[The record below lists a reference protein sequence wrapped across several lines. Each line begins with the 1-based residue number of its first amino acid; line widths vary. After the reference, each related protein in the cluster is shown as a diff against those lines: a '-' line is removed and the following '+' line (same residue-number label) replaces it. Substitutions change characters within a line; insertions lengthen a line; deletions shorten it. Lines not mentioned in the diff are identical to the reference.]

1 MNFQYKLNQNL
12 LGRNAAQFV
21 AEINLL
27 HGGVSIYRK
36 EATTCINAKSL
47 VGILSGYY
55 KLGDIITVYVDDV
68 EDVSR
73 VKEILNEYGT
83 ELKS

>member
-1 MNFQYKLNQNL
+1 M
-12 LGRNAAQFV
+12 A
-21 AEINLL
+21 
-27 HGGVSIYRK
+27 
-36 EATTCINAKSL
+36 TCINAKSL

-55 KLGDIITVYVDDV
+55 KIGDIITIYVDDV

>member
-1 MNFQYKLNQNL
+1 MNFQYKLKQNL
-12 LGRNAAQFV
+12 LGRNAAQLV

-27 HGGVSIYRK
+27 HSSVSIYRK

-55 KLGDIITVYVDDV
+55 KIGDIITIYVDDV

>member
-55 KLGDIITVYVDDV
+55 KIGDTITVYVDDV

>member
-55 KLGDIITVYVDDV
+55 KLGDIITVYIDDV
-68 EDVSR
+68 EDASR

>member
-12 LGRNAAQFV
+12 LGRNAAQLV
-21 AEINLL
+21 AEINQL
-27 HGGVSIYRK
+27 HSGVSIYRK
-36 EATTCINAKSL
+36 EVTTCINAKSL

-55 KLGDIITVYVDDV
+55 KIGDTITIYVDDV

>member
-1 MNFQYKLNQNL
+1 MNFQYKLNKML
-12 LGRNAAQFV
+12 LGRNAAQLV
-21 AEINLL
+21 AEINQL

-55 KLGDIITVYVDDV
+55 KIGDVITIYVDDV
-68 EDVSR
+68 EDMSR

>member
-12 LGRNAAQFV
+12 LGRNAAQLV
-21 AEINLL
+21 AEINQL
-27 HGGVSIYRK
+27 HSSVSIYRK

-55 KLGDIITVYVDDV
+55 KIGDTITIYVDDV

>member
-12 LGRNAAQFV
+12 LGRNAAQLV
-21 AEINLL
+21 AEINQL
-27 HGGVSIYRK
+27 HSGVSIYRK

-55 KLGDIITVYVDDV
+55 KIGDTITVYVDDV